1 MPELTEHRKDQIE
14 MHREV
19 AEMYRRRAGYPFA
32 DDFQQ
37 ERNDILLSMA
47 PEGGGQ
53 RALDLGCGTG
63 IMLNHLSRRFGRV
76 TGMDISMEMLTGYDP
91 AGADPGAVVN
101 TARGDMTALPF
112 RDASVDVI
120 LCRSALHH
128 MDDEVAVLAEACRV
142 LTDEGRLVVGEPA
155 NDNPLFKLARWWVRR
170 RPSFGKTH
178 TIDRAYTRAQLRDM
192 FDRAGLEIDREH
204 RFGFIA
210 YTFCDNPDVV
220 PVLKWLPAGL
230 ARGVGAALRAVDR
243 LCSKLPLVRSLSW
256 YTMLAVRR
264 KRAA

>member
-32 DDFQQ
+32 DAFQQ
-37 ERNDILLSMA
+37 ERNDVLLSLA
-47 PEGGGQ
+47 PPGGEQ

-63 IMLNHLSRRFGRV
+63 IMLNHLSRRFSRV
-76 TGMDISMEMLTGYDP
+76 TGMDISMEMLTGYDA
-91 AGADPGAVVN
+91 AGAAESA
-101 TARGDMTALPF
+101 TITMTRGDMTALPF

-142 LTDEGRLVVGEPA
+142 LSDTGRLVVGEPA
-155 NDNPLFKLARWWVRR
+155 NDNPLFKLARWWVKR
-170 RPSFGKTH
+170 RPSFGKIH

-192 FDRAGLEIDREH
+192 FERAGLEVDREV

-210 YTFCDNPDVV
+210 YAVCDNPDLV

-230 ARGVGAALRAVDR
+230 ASGVGAALRAVDR
-243 LCSKLPLVRSLSW
+243 LCSRLPLIRSLSW
-256 YTMLAVRR
+256 YTMLSVRR
-264 KRAA
+264 KPVA